1 MVSPER
7 VGHYRIEV
15 RLFDHPGAD
24 VFLAV
29 DTVRKRSVTL
39 WVLKQEIFPDRA
51 AELRFF
57 RKAQSASDLIHP
69 HLAWVWETG
78 EADGNQFI
86 VERHIEGPT
95 LRRHLQ
101 ENGPLSWDEASA
113 AIEQLAQGLDFA
125 HKHGNIHGGIRSE
138 LIYISRQLGA
148 VLGGFG
154 APGPAA
160 HDLTTAEADLAGASY
175 WAPELWHGEHPSPAS
190 DRYALA
196 CVFAEMLG
204 GCPPFA
210 GSSAEAIRDA
220 HHGSPTLP
228 AVWPAGTP
236 LEIEP
241 ALERGLAKEP
251 ARRYETAVDLAA
263 APTRLAA
270 SGGLTAAERAE
281 REALRLRRL
290 EAAELARREA
300 EETARN
306 EALLQARRELEEQIP
321 YTAAELEAEAIA
333 APAPACAKP
342 EPEMDSA
349 ARGIRTETHPPADPE
364 HEPAPEITA
373 ADTPPTPRRAARRR
387 RTLSAWV
394 SRILVAAILIGAAWA
409 VYSWGWLPGAPPTA
423 PTAAATA
430 ETLPA
435 VAATATS
442 TIPPTPTASP
452 SPTPTQTSTP
462 TPTIRPSNTPSRT
475 PTQTATPTSTPI
487 LTNTR
492 RPTDVLNPRDRDGG

>member
-1 MVSPER
+1 MGSSER

-15 RLFDHPGAD
+15 RLFDHPAAD

-39 WVLKQEIFPDRA
+39 WVLKHGIFSDRA
-51 AELRFF
+51 AEQRFV
-57 RKAQSASDLIHP
+57 RKVQSAADLIHP
-69 HLAWVWETG
+69 HLAWVWEAG
-78 EADGNQFI
+78 EADGNHFV

-101 ENGPLSWDEASA
+101 ENGPLSWDEAA
-113 AIEQLAQGLDFA
+113 VAIEQLAQGLDFA
-125 HKHGNIHGGIRSE
+125 HKHGHTHGGIRSE
-138 LIYISRQLGA
+138 LIYLSRQLGA

-154 APGPAA
+154 VPGPAA
-160 HDLTTAEADLAGASY
+160 YDLTAAEADLAGASY
-175 WAPELWHGEHPSPAS
+175 WAPELWRGENPSPAS

-196 CVFAEMLG
+196 CIFAEMLG
-204 GCPPFA
+204 GCSLFA

-220 HHGSPTLP
+220 HLGSPSLP
-228 AVWPAGTP
+228 AIWPAETP

-270 SGGLTAAERAE
+270 SGGLTAAERTE

-300 EETARN
+300 EETARL
-306 EALLQARRELEEQIP
+306 EALKQARRELEEQIP
-321 YTAAELEAEAIA
+321 NSAEELEAESIT
-333 APAPACAKP
+333 APAPGNTIPHP
-342 EPEMDSA
+342 ETGSAVRSIHPEA
-349 ARGIRTETHPPADPE
+349 HPPTDPV
-364 HEPAPEITA
+364 PAPIPETA
-373 ADTPPTPRRAARRR
+373 PAGTPLASRRAARRR
-387 RTLSAWV
+387 RTLSAWTL
-394 SRILVAAILIGAAWA
+394 RMLVAAIMIGAAWA
-409 VYSWGWLPGAPPTA
+409 VYAWGWLPGQPPAA

-435 VAATATS
+435 AAATATP
-442 TIPPTPTASP
+442 TIPPTQTASP
-452 SPTPTQTSTP
+452 SPTSTQTASP
-462 TPTIRPSNTPSRT
+462 TPTIRPTSTPSRT
-475 PTQTATPTSTPI
+475 PSQTATQTSTPVP
-487 LTNTR
+487 TGTR
-492 RPTDVLNPRDRDGG
+492 LPTDVLNSRDRDGG